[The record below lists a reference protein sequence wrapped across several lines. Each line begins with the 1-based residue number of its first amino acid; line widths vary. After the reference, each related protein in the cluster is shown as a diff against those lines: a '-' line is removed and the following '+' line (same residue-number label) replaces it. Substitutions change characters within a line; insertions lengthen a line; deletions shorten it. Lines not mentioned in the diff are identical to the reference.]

1 MILTEQYAAFMTRLG
16 WSGLPD
22 DVRDYALDLIADWTA
37 NAAAGF
43 DSPIGQIFWRLSKYG
58 SGQDHSVVLGNLQT
72 VDPLSAALINGA
84 ASHAVEFDDTHRGGL
99 YHPGSP
105 VIAAAWAAGGIQ
117 DISGQQF
124 ICAVVAGY
132 EISMRLAAAIN
143 PEHYKIW
150 HTTGTVGAIG
160 AAASAGYCLALSS
173 GQITG
178 ALGLAGTQAAGLWE
192 YCLMHPRPR
201 GFTPARP
208 LIRAYC
214 RHCWQERGCRVQLQ
228 SLRVSVVFA
237 GFVPAAVDV
246 GACCAGLGTDWWLP
260 KTTIK
265 AYPVCGH
272 TMTPIEAALAIAKD
286 VDPDQIERIDIR
298 AHPVSVNIAA
308 NPAPQTE
315 AEAKF
320 SIEFCVASALVLG
333 EVTQRAFSHEQISS
347 PAIQRLLRRT
357 TLIADNGSA
366 RLTDQRPAQVSVR
379 LLGGRTVDGSADFR
393 KGDPENPMNAIEK
406 HKKIID
412 LTEAVWGSDLAEKI
426 YEMIMVLPQEKSFK
440 AWLTEFKKIAN
451 D

>member
-192 YCLMHPRPR
+192 ILPDAPQAKGLHTGKAAHSGVLSALLAREGLSGPASILEGER
-201 GFTPARP
+201 GFLPGSFP
-208 LIRAYC
+208 LPLMSVLAVPDL
-214 RHCWQERGCRVQLQ
+214 ELTGGCRRRP
-228 SLRVSVVFA
+228 SKHIR
-237 GFVPAAVDV
+237 FV
-246 GACCAGLGTDWWLP
+246 GT
-260 KTTIK
+260 
-265 AYPVCGH
+265 
-272 TMTPIEAALAIAKD
+272 
-286 VDPDQIERIDIR
+286 Q
-298 AHPVSVNIAA
+298 
-308 NPAPQTE
+308 
-315 AEAKF
+315 
-320 SIEFCVASALVLG
+320 
-333 EVTQRAFSHEQISS
+333 
-347 PAIQRLLRRT
+347 
-357 TLIADNGSA
+357 
-366 RLTDQRPAQVSVR
+366 
-379 LLGGRTVDGSADFR
+379 
-393 KGDPENPMNAIEK
+393 
-406 HKKIID
+406 
-412 LTEAVWGSDLAEKI
+412 
-426 YEMIMVLPQEKSFK
+426 
-440 AWLTEFKKIAN
+440 
-451 D
+451 